1 MLYTLKY
8 KNFVI
13 NGTLGGLG
21 EVQDLPRWAEIE
33 ELVAAAWTGISKQTS
48 AQFYFVVFRD
58 Y

>member
-13 NGTLGGLG
+13 NGPLGGLG

-33 ELVAAAWTGISKQTS
+33 ELVAKMRFKTNE
-48 AQFYFVVFRD
+48 RRRR
-58 Y
+58 